1 VDAPQPGYSEAGTP
15 HLDAAAY
22 GSGYAAGRQAVA
34 GANWYASTPDGG
46 QAVNGY
52 LPSPTSPNGTS
63 YETPL
68 YPGGPP
74 APAGGY
80 GPGQL
85 AGQYDQRGY
94 GAPEL
99 PYGQDGYQGYPGYG
113 GGGR

>member
-1 VDAPQPGYSEAGTP
+1 LPSYSEAGPP

-46 QAVNGY
+46 PAVNGY
-52 LPSPTSPNGTS
+52 LPSPASPNGTS
-63 YETPL
+63 YETPQ
-68 YPGGPP
+68 YQGEPS
-74 APAGGY
+74 AQAGGY
-80 GPGQL
+80 GPGHL

-99 PYGQDGYQGYPGYG
+99 TYGQDGYQGYPGYG
-113 GGGR
+113 GSGR